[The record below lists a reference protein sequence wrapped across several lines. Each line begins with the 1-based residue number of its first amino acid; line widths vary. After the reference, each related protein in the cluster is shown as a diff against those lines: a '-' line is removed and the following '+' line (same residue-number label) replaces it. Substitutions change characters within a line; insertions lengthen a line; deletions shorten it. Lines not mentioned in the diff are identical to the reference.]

1 MIRRIF
7 PIKFEF
13 GTVRSFK
20 KALKNHCII
29 FSKHCKLK
37 TDVYKI
43 QMFHITSFADL
54 SAFPEVQ
61 KYLFLSGNLCFCR
74 IKVNK
79 AQKDK

>member
-37 TDVYKI
+37 TDVYRI
-43 QMFHITSFADL
+43 QMFHIASFADL
-54 SAFPEVQ
+54 SAFPLNTIFTN
-61 KYLFLSGNLCFCR
+61 Y
-74 IKVNK
+74 
-79 AQKDK
+79 D